1 VLPLYNLL
9 YNWLFNRLY
18 NPHERSQ
25 AALERSRLS
34 LNLCSKAAVWTV
46 DDVARLID
54 LKKILIKFKELKNLI
69 YFYHR

>member
-1 VLPLYNLL
+1 MLALYNLL
-9 YNWLFNRLY
+9 YNWLFNWLY

-34 LNLCSKAAVWTV
+34 LNLCSKAAVWTL

-54 LKKILIKFKELKNLI
+54 LKKFLLNLKN
-69 YFYHR
+69 